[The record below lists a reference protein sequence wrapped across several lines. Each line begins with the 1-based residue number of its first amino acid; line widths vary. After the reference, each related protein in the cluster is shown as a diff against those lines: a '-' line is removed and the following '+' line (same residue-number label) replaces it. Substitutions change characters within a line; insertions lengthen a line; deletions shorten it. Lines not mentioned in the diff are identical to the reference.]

1 MEQRELP
8 DLFCS
13 RNNIV
18 RHDWSR
24 IMFETTTP
32 PQKALKHYSQAPWL
46 LICLLFIASPLLGQ
60 SCPQPDSTGSS
71 YDQTQQFQGSSAGQ
85 KFGASLAMSGNLKVV
100 GSPQAGSNSQ
110 GEAEVFRRLGDTWI
124 SEGLLPA
131 PSLQAGERFGTSVDV
146 DDNGNGVSRIAVST
160 RPVGSL
166 IHTYTFCNTGPP
178 GQLWEFS
185 NMVSSFTYALVGSPP
200 GSSVAI
206 DGDTLVIG
214 VPFSWGGG
222 AIEIYSGDC
231 NGWNM
236 EWSTYGDQLMLDNP
250 TGPELHRLGSWVD
263 VDGDKIIVGDPTAT
277 VDGEVDAGAAYFIQR
292 VWGSGWSICNDWQ
305 EQLTAAA
312 ATSGVVTTGEAF
324 GGSVAIAGDVMVI
337 GASNSQGGPGSAYV
351 FRRLGTSPQDK
362 CNLQFEQQL
371 TADNGVNGDAFGRA
385 VAVIADFSDSQTPLV
400 GTGRIVVG
408 ALLADTAGTNSGSAY
423 VYDYALTNN
432 TPEWTQVVELQ
443 PDDPSADDRFGV
455 NVALANCTIGV
466 ASHLKDSSATNAG
479 GTTLFLAPECNDCVE
494 VDSVNV
500 YANTTSTLPC
510 SSDVMI
516 SLSSLSGC
524 LIVGAEVSIVHPFG
538 LPPGVPYPTGYGG
551 ASVSPGFLNFN
562 TPILPGNSIPISVLI
577 SGAVGGDCVCLEI
590 VLHADNG
597 SEFVVCC
604 TRTVCV
610 EIPLQVGC
618 GDCNDNGVPDEID
631 ILIGESEDC
640 DADGMPDECL
650 FIDCNGNL
658 IPDSCD
664 IASGFSFD
672 CNANGIPDE
681 CDEDCNDNGFPD
693 DCDIANG
700 TSLDLN
706 NNGIPDECIGGIV
719 GDTNGDGQ
727 RNIADVVTLLSYLF
741 SGGDL
746 PAAENADFNEDS
758 VINIADAIALLDY
771 LFGG

>member
-1 MEQRELP
+1 MY
-8 DLFCS
+8 
-13 RNNIV
+13 
-18 RHDWSR
+18 
-24 IMFETTTP
+24 ETTTP
-32 PQKALKHYSQAPWL
+32 PQKALNIYSQAPWL
-46 LICLLFIASPLLGQ
+46 LICLLFFTSPLLGQ

-71 YDQTQQFQGSSAGQ
+71 YDQTQQFEGSSAGQ
-85 KFGASLAMSGNLKVV
+85 KFGGSLAMSGNLKVV

-110 GEAEVFRRLGDTWI
+110 GEAEVFRRHGDTWI

-131 PSLQAGERFGTSVDV
+131 SSLQAGERFGTSVDV

-160 RPVGSL
+160 RPVGSSTGQL

-178 GQLWEFS
+178 GQPWELS
-185 NMVSSFTYALVGSPP
+185 NMVQSFTYALVGSAP

-206 DGDTLVIG
+206 DDDTLVIG

-231 NGWNM
+231 NGWNN
-236 EWSTYGDQLMLDNP
+236 ERIIYGDELMQSNP

-263 VDGDKIIVGDPTAT
+263 VDGDKIIVGDPAAA
-277 VDGEVDAGAAYFIQR
+277 VDGEANAGAAYFIQR

-312 ATSGVVTTGEAF
+312 ATSGVVTAGENF
-324 GGSVAIAGDVMVI
+324 GGSVAIAGDVVVI
-337 GASNSQGGPGSAYV
+337 GASNAQGGPGSAYV
-351 FRRLGTSPQDK
+351 FRRRGTSPQDK

-385 VAVIADFSDSQTPLV
+385 VAVIADFPDSQQPLV

-466 ASHLKDSSATNAG
+466 ASHLKDASATNAG

-494 VDSVNV
+494 VNSVNV
-500 YANTTSTLPC
+500 AANSTSSLPC

-538 LPPGVPYPTGYGG
+538 LPPGVPYPYGYGG
-551 ASVSPGFLNFN
+551 ALVSPSFLNFN
-562 TPILPGNSIPISVLI
+562 TPIPPGDDIPISVLI
-577 SGAVGGDCVCLEI
+577 SEAVGGSCVCLEI

-610 EIPLQVGC
+610 EIPLQAGC
-618 GDCNDNGVPDEID
+618 GDCNGNGVPDDID
-631 ILIGESEDC
+631 ILIGESDDC
-640 DADGMPDECL
+640 DGNGMPDDCL
-650 FIDCNGNL
+650 LAEADDCNNNG
-658 IPDSCD
+658 IPDSCE
-664 IASGFSFD
+664 IASGS
-672 CNANGIPDE
+672 
-681 CDEDCNDNGFPD
+681 
-693 DCDIANG
+693 
-700 TSLDLN
+700 SLDLN
-706 NNGIPDECIGGIV
+706 NNGTPDECEDCNHNGVPDDLDIASGFSLDQSGPNCVSDGIPDECQIIDCIV

-758 VINIADAIALLDY
+758 VINIADAIALLEF